1 MRETI
6 QMTEFILRNH
16 GIQKE
21 KAVKHC
27 PTLKERALE
36 APEISFR
43 GEEKWRHSRMKE
55 NLDNFSTSRSTL
67 KKRLNETLYT
77 EKMKV
82 GNLGYQ

>member
-36 APEISFR
+36 PPEISFR
-43 GEEKWRHSRMKE
+43 GEEK
-55 NLDNFSTSRSTL
+55 
-67 KKRLNETLYT
+67 
-77 EKMKV
+77 
-82 GNLGYQ
+82 